1 MRPIT
6 DVRDISRIAYGFMAS
21 KALFAALDIE
31 LFGRLSGSPKS
42 LDDLARETGIREN
55 QLFALLAALT
65 ALGLVER
72 DGERDGDR
80 YRNAPA
86 SDRYL
91 VSGAANDFSDY
102 YRYQINRQIY
112 PAMLDLDRVLRG
124 EKVAGLYDVV
134 SDDESFAEDFSRG
147 QHAGSL
153 GPAYL
158 LSREV
163 ALEDRRNLL
172 DVGGGSGAFSIM
184 LCRRFP
190 ELKSTILD
198 FPGVLKV
205 AERYVDEAGFS
216 KRIALRPGNAIR
228 ADWPGGQDVVLF
240 SYLCSAITEADI
252 DILFAKAYG
261 SLVPGGLLVIH
272 DFMIDDDGD
281 GPMLAAQWNLVMLM
295 GNPRAISLTPSY
307 LADLARDAGFASV
320 KTRELIPEITS
331 LAVCRKP

>member
-21 KALFAALDIE
+21 KALFAALETE
-31 LFGRLSGSPKS
+31 LFARLSGAEKS
-42 LDDLARETGIREN
+42 LDDLARDTGIREN
-55 QLFALLAALT
+55 QLGALLAALT
-65 ALGLVER
+65 ALGLIER
-72 DGERDGDR
+72 NGDR

-86 SDRYL
+86 SERYL
-91 VSGAANDFSDY
+91 VSGAADDFSDY

-112 PAMLDLDRVLRG
+112 PAMLDLERVLRG
-124 EKVAGLYDVV
+124 EKVAGLYDIV

-147 QHAGSL
+147 QHAGSR

-158 LSREV
+158 LSRDV
-163 ALEDRRNLL
+163 DLGDRRNLL

-190 ELKSTILD
+190 ELRSTILD

-205 AERYVDEAGFS
+205 AERYIDEAGFAQ
-216 KRIALRPGNAIR
+216 RIALRPGNAIS
-228 ADWPGGQDVVLF
+228 ADWPDGQDVVLF

-252 DILFAKAYG
+252 DTLVAKAYG
-261 SLVPGGLLVIH
+261 SLVSGGLLVIH
-272 DFMIDDDGD
+272 DFVIDDDGA
-281 GPMLAAQWNLVMLM
+281 GPPLAAQWNLVMLM

-307 LADLARDAGFASV
+307 LAGLARDAGFASI

-331 LAVCRKP
+331 LAVCEKP